1 MSDRYDVAGVEEK
14 WQTYWESQGTYEVD
28 EPGSRPKF
36 YDLCMYPY
44 PSGPIHMGHVRNYTL
59 GDVICRYKTMQG
71 YTVLSPMGWDSFGLP
86 AENAAIRDGGHPGV
100 ITRER
105 IEVMRSQIKRLG
117 AVYDWR
123 REVSSFDPGYYRW
136 TQYLFLQLY
145 GAGLAYRNNAM
156 VNWCPSC
163 QTTLANEQAE
173 TGECERCG
181 TPVIRRAL
189 EQWFFGITKYAQE
202 LLDDLNALDWPE
214 RVKTMQRNWIGRSA
228 GVEFDLQV
236 VPLAGGG
243 EPSDPIRVFTTRIDT
258 VFGMTYAVIAPEH
271 PLVTSLIAG
280 VDNEAEIT
288 AFIQRVT
295 NESEMDRLSSDGA
308 LDKRGIWTGRQVIN
322 PFTGAPVPLFLADYV
337 LATYGTGAIMAV
349 PGEDD
354 RDFQFAQVHGLPVI
368 ETTERPEGWTEAT
381 YAGPGDKVNSDWLD
395 GLTVAAAKTAATE
408 WLVERSIG
416 EAKVNYRLRD
426 WLVSRQRYWGC
437 PIPIVYCDDCG
448 VVPVPVDQLP
458 VRLPDD
464 VEFTPTGESPLKSHP
479 DFASVDCPQCGGPA
493 RRETDTMDTFVDSS
507 WYFLRYCDP
516 HNDQLPFDAAKVA
529 EWMPVDQY
537 IGGIEH
543 AILHLMYARFFTKAF
558 ADLGLIDRDLRE
570 PFSSLFTQGMI
581 RLGGTK
587 MSKSKGNLV
596 SPASFFDSHGAD
608 ALRLFHLFIGPP
620 TDGVDWNDNGVDGAS
635 RYLAR
640 VWRLS
645 VGDVGSVVHRD
656 ELNAVDREIIRLRH
670 QLVADV
676 SEDYERWSYNT
687 AVARLMEYTNE
698 LYKAAQSPDG
708 IAASAL
714 SDGLDAL
721 LLLLAPMCP
730 HVTAEL
736 WEQRH
741 DGSHIHAQPW
751 PAYDPQ
757 AAKLSVV
764 TLVVQVNGKVRA
776 KMEVAADLDPDELEA
791 AAKSLPKV
799 QGYLAE
805 GALRKVIVRPPDVVN
820 FVVTPA

>member
-1 MSDRYDVAGVEEK
+1 MTDRYDVAEVEEK
-14 WQTYWESQGTYEVD
+14 WQAYWATHGTYEV
-28 EPGSRPKF
+28 EEGGSRPKF

-71 YTVLSPMGWDSFGLP
+71 YNVLSPMGWDSFGLP
-86 AENAAIRDGGHPGV
+86 AENAAIKEGGHPAL
-100 ITRER
+100 ITSER
-105 IEVMRSQIKRLG
+105 IDVMRQQIKRLG
-117 AVYDWR
+117 SVYDWR
-123 REVSSFDPGYYRW
+123 REVSSFDPAYYRW

-163 QTTLANEQAE
+163 KTTLANEQAE

-181 TPVIRRAL
+181 TPVVRRAL
-189 EQWFFGITKYAQE
+189 EQWFFRITDYAQE
-202 LLDDLNALDWPE
+202 LLDDLEALDWPE
-214 RVKTMQRNWIGRSA
+214 RVKTMQRNWIGRSE
-228 GVEFDLQV
+228 GVEFDLEV
-236 VPLAGGG
+236 APLAGAATA
-243 EPSDPIRVFTTRIDT
+243 SDKIRVFTTRIDT
-258 VFGMTYAVIAPEH
+258 VFGMTYAVMAPEH
-271 PLVTSLIAG
+271 PKVAELIGG
-280 VDNEAEIT
+280 VENEAEIQ
-288 AFIQRVT
+288 AFIDRVT

-308 LDKRGIWTGRQVIN
+308 LDKRGIFTGRQVIN
-322 PFTGAPVPLFLADYV
+322 PFTGEPVPLYLADYV

-368 ETTERPEGWTEAT
+368 ETTERPDGWAEAT
-381 YAGPGDKVNSDWLD
+381 YAGPGKKINSSWLD
-395 GLTVAAAKTAATE
+395 GSDVHSAKTAATQ
-408 WLVERSIG
+408 WLAEQGSG

-437 PIPIVYCDDCG
+437 PIPIIYCDGCG

-458 VRLPDD
+458 VKLPDE

-479 DFASVDCPQCGGPA
+479 DFAQVSCPRCGGDA

-516 HNDQLPFDAAKVA
+516 HNTELPFDAAKVA
-529 EWMPVDQY
+529 SWMPVDQY

-558 ADLGLIDRDLRE
+558 ADLGLIDGSLRE
-570 PFSSLFTQGMI
+570 PFASLFTQGMI

-596 SPASFFDSHGAD
+596 SPASFFESHGAD

-640 VWRLS
+640 VWRLANGE
-645 VGDVGSVVHRD
+645 VGTIVSRD
-656 ELNAVDREIIRLRH
+656 DYTAADREVVRLRH

-676 SEDYERWSYNT
+676 SEEYERWSYNT

-698 LYKAAQSPDG
+698 LYKVAQSADG
-708 IAASAL
+708 IAESAL
-714 SDGLDAL
+714 AEGLDAL

-736 WEQRH
+736 WERRYE
-741 DGSHIHAQPW
+741 SHIHAQPW
-751 PAYDPQ
+751 PAYDPE
-757 AAKLSVV
+757 AAKRQVV
-764 TLVVQVNGKVRA
+764 TLVVQINGKVRET
-776 KMEVAADLDPDELEA
+776 MEVPSDLSAEALQA
-791 AAKSLPKV
+791 AAEASPKV
-799 QGYLAE
+799 QGYLEA
-805 GALRKVIVRPPDVVN
+805 GTVRKVIVRPPNVVN
-820 FVVTPA
+820 FVVANG

>member
-1 MSDRYDVAGVEEK
+1 MTDRYDVAEVEEK
-14 WQTYWESQGTYEVD
+14 WQAYWATHGTYEV
-28 EPGSRPKF
+28 EEGGSRPKF

-71 YTVLSPMGWDSFGLP
+71 YNVLSPMGWDSFGLP
-86 AENAAIRDGGHPGV
+86 AENAAIKEGGHPAL
-100 ITRER
+100 ITSER
-105 IEVMRSQIKRLG
+105 IDVMRQQIKRLG
-117 AVYDWR
+117 SVYDWR
-123 REVSSFDPGYYRW
+123 REVSSFDPAYYRW

-163 QTTLANEQAE
+163 KTTLANEQAE

-181 TPVIRRAL
+181 TPVVRRAL
-189 EQWFFGITKYAQE
+189 EQWFFRITDYAQE
-202 LLDDLNALDWPE
+202 LLDDLEALDWPE
-214 RVKTMQRNWIGRSA
+214 RVKTMQRNWIGRSE
-228 GVEFDLQV
+228 GVEFDLEV
-236 VPLAGGG
+236 APLAGAATA
-243 EPSDPIRVFTTRIDT
+243 SDKIRVFTTRIDT
-258 VFGMTYAVIAPEH
+258 VFGMTYAVMAPEH
-271 PLVTSLIAG
+271 PKVAELIGG
-280 VDNEAEIT
+280 VENEAEIQ
-288 AFIQRVT
+288 AFIDRVT

-308 LDKRGIWTGRQVIN
+308 LDKRGIFTGRQVIN
-322 PFTGAPVPLFLADYV
+322 PFTGEPVPLYLADYV

-368 ETTERPEGWTEAT
+368 ETTERPDGWAEAT
-381 YAGPGDKVNSDWLD
+381 YAGPGKKINSSWLD
-395 GLTVAAAKTAATE
+395 GSDVHSAKTAATQ
-408 WLVERSIG
+408 WLAEQGSG

-437 PIPIVYCDDCG
+437 PIPIIYCDGCG

-458 VRLPDD
+458 VKLPDE

-479 DFASVDCPQCGGPA
+479 DFSQVSCPRCGGDA

-516 HNDQLPFDAAKVA
+516 HNTELPFDAAKVA
-529 EWMPVDQY
+529 SWMPVDQY

-558 ADLGLIDRDLRE
+558 ADLGLIDGSLRE
-570 PFSSLFTQGMI
+570 PFASLFTQGMI

-596 SPASFFDSHGAD
+596 SPASFFESHGAD

-640 VWRLS
+640 VWRLANGE
-645 VGDVGSVVHRD
+645 VGTIVSRD
-656 ELNAVDREIIRLRH
+656 DYTAADREVVRLRH

-676 SEDYERWSYNT
+676 SEEYERWSYNT

-698 LYKAAQSPDG
+698 LYKVAQSADG
-708 IAASAL
+708 IAESAL
-714 SDGLDAL
+714 AEGLDAL

-736 WEQRH
+736 WERRYE
-741 DGSHIHAQPW
+741 SHIHAQPW
-751 PAYDPQ
+751 PAYDPE
-757 AAKLSVV
+757 AAKRQVV
-764 TLVVQVNGKVRA
+764 TLVVQINGKVRET
-776 KMEVAADLDPDELEA
+776 MEVPSDLSAEALQA
-791 AAKSLPKV
+791 AAEASPKV
-799 QGYLAE
+799 QGYLE
-805 GALRKVIVRPPDVVN
+805 GGTVRKVIVRPPNVVN
-820 FVVTPA
+820 FVVANG

>member
-1 MSDRYDVAGVEEK
+1 MTDRYDVAEVEEK
-14 WQTYWESQGTYEVD
+14 WQAYWATHGTYEV
-28 EPGSRPKF
+28 EEGGSRPKF

-71 YTVLSPMGWDSFGLP
+71 YNVLSPMGWDSFGLP
-86 AENAAIRDGGHPGV
+86 AENAAIKEGGHPAL
-100 ITRER
+100 ITSER
-105 IEVMRSQIKRLG
+105 IDVMRQQIKRLG
-117 AVYDWR
+117 SVYDWR
-123 REVSSFDPGYYRW
+123 REVSSFDPAYYRW

-163 QTTLANEQAE
+163 KTTLANEQAE

-181 TPVIRRAL
+181 TPVVRRAL
-189 EQWFFGITKYAQE
+189 EQWFFRITDYAQE
-202 LLDDLNALDWPE
+202 LLDDLEALDWPE
-214 RVKTMQRNWIGRSA
+214 RVKTMQRNWIGRSE
-228 GVEFDLQV
+228 GVEFDLEV
-236 VPLAGGG
+236 APLAGAATA
-243 EPSDPIRVFTTRIDT
+243 SDKIRVFTTRIDT
-258 VFGMTYAVIAPEH
+258 VFGMTYAVMAPEH
-271 PLVTSLIAG
+271 PKVAELIGG
-280 VDNEAEIT
+280 VENEAEIQ
-288 AFIQRVT
+288 AFIDRVT

-308 LDKRGIWTGRQVIN
+308 LDKRGIFTGRQVIN
-322 PFTGAPVPLFLADYV
+322 PFTGEPVPLYLADYV

-368 ETTERPEGWTEAT
+368 ETTERPDGWAEAT
-381 YAGPGDKVNSDWLD
+381 YAGPGMKINSSWLD
-395 GLTVAAAKTAATE
+395 GSDVHSAKTAATQ
-408 WLVERSIG
+408 WLAEQGSG

-437 PIPIVYCDDCG
+437 PIPIIYCDGCG

-458 VRLPDD
+458 VKLPDE

-479 DFASVDCPQCGGPA
+479 DFAQVSCPRCGGDA

-516 HNDQLPFDAAKVA
+516 HNTELPFDAAKVA
-529 EWMPVDQY
+529 SWMPVDQY

-558 ADLGLIDRDLRE
+558 ADLGLIDGSLRE
-570 PFSSLFTQGMI
+570 PFASLFTQGMI

-596 SPASFFDSHGAD
+596 SPASFFESHGAD

-640 VWRLS
+640 VWRLANGE
-645 VGDVGSVVHRD
+645 VGTIVSRD
-656 ELNAVDREIIRLRH
+656 DYTAADREVVRLRH

-676 SEDYERWSYNT
+676 SEEYERWSYNT

-698 LYKAAQSPDG
+698 LYKVAQSADG
-708 IAASAL
+708 IAESAL
-714 SDGLDAL
+714 AEGLDAL

-736 WEQRH
+736 WERRYE
-741 DGSHIHAQPW
+741 SHIHAQPW
-751 PAYDPQ
+751 PAYDPE
-757 AAKLSVV
+757 AAKRQVV
-764 TLVVQVNGKVRA
+764 TLVVQINGKVRET
-776 KMEVAADLDPDELEA
+776 MEVPSDLSAEALQA
-791 AAKSLPKV
+791 AAEASPKV
-799 QGYLAE
+799 QGYLEA
-805 GALRKVIVRPPDVVN
+805 GTVRKVIVRPPNVVN
-820 FVVTPA
+820 FVVANG

>member
-1 MSDRYDVAGVEEK
+1 MTDRYDVAEVEEK
-14 WQTYWESQGTYEVD
+14 WQAYWATHGTYEV
-28 EPGSRPKF
+28 EEGGSRPKF

-71 YTVLSPMGWDSFGLP
+71 YNVLSPMGWDSFGLP
-86 AENAAIRDGGHPGV
+86 AENAAIKEGGHPAL
-100 ITRER
+100 ITSER
-105 IEVMRSQIKRLG
+105 IDVMRQQIKRLG
-117 AVYDWR
+117 SVYDWR
-123 REVSSFDPGYYRW
+123 REVSSFDPAYYRW

-163 QTTLANEQAE
+163 KTTLANEQAE

-181 TPVIRRAL
+181 TPVVRRAL
-189 EQWFFGITKYAQE
+189 EQWFFRITDYAQE
-202 LLDDLNALDWPE
+202 LLDDLEALDWPE
-214 RVKTMQRNWIGRSA
+214 RVKTMQRNWIGRSE
-228 GVEFDLQV
+228 GVEFDLEV
-236 VPLAGGG
+236 APLAGAATA
-243 EPSDPIRVFTTRIDT
+243 SDKIRVFTTRIDT
-258 VFGMTYAVIAPEH
+258 VFGMTYAVMAPEH
-271 PLVTSLIAG
+271 PKVAELIGG
-280 VDNEAEIT
+280 VENEAEIQ
-288 AFIQRVT
+288 AFIDRVT

-308 LDKRGIWTGRQVIN
+308 LDKRGIFTGRQVIN
-322 PFTGAPVPLFLADYV
+322 PFTGEPVPLYLADYV

-368 ETTERPEGWTEAT
+368 ETTERPDGWAEAT
-381 YAGPGDKVNSDWLD
+381 YAGPGMKINSSWLD
-395 GLTVAAAKTAATE
+395 GSDVHSAKTAATQ
-408 WLVERSIG
+408 WLAEQGSG

-437 PIPIVYCDDCG
+437 PIPIIYCDGCG

-458 VRLPDD
+458 VKLPDE

-479 DFASVDCPQCGGPA
+479 DFSQVSCPRCGGDA

-516 HNDQLPFDAAKVA
+516 HNTELPFDAAKVA
-529 EWMPVDQY
+529 SWMPVDQY

-558 ADLGLIDRDLRE
+558 ADLGLIDGSLRE
-570 PFSSLFTQGMI
+570 PFASLFTQGMI

-596 SPASFFDSHGAD
+596 SPASFFESHGAD

-640 VWRLS
+640 VWRLANGE
-645 VGDVGSVVHRD
+645 VGTIVSRD
-656 ELNAVDREIIRLRH
+656 DYTAADREVVRLRH

-676 SEDYERWSYNT
+676 SEEYERWSYNT

-698 LYKAAQSPDG
+698 LYKVAQSADG
-708 IAASAL
+708 IAESAL
-714 SDGLDAL
+714 AEGLDAL
-721 LLLLAPMCP
+721 LVLLAPMCP

-736 WEQRH
+736 WERRYE
-741 DGSHIHAQPW
+741 SHIHAQPW
-751 PAYDPQ
+751 PAYDPE
-757 AAKLSVV
+757 AAKRQVV
-764 TLVVQVNGKVRA
+764 TLVVQINGKVRET
-776 KMEVAADLDPDELEA
+776 MEVPSDLSAEALQA
-791 AAKSLPKV
+791 AAEASPKV
-799 QGYLAE
+799 QGYLEA
-805 GALRKVIVRPPDVVN
+805 GTVRKVIVRPPNVVN
-820 FVVTPA
+820 FVVANG

>member
-1 MSDRYDVAGVEEK
+1 MTDRYDVAEVEEK
-14 WQTYWESQGTYEVD
+14 WQAYWATHGTYEV
-28 EPGSRPKF
+28 EEGGSRPKF

-71 YTVLSPMGWDSFGLP
+71 YNVLSPMGWDSFGLP
-86 AENAAIRDGGHPGV
+86 AENAAIKEGGHPAL
-100 ITRER
+100 ITSER
-105 IEVMRSQIKRLG
+105 IDVMRQQIKRLG
-117 AVYDWR
+117 SVYDWR
-123 REVSSFDPGYYRW
+123 REVSSFDPAYYRW

-163 QTTLANEQAE
+163 KTTLANEQAE

-181 TPVIRRAL
+181 TPVVRRAL
-189 EQWFFGITKYAQE
+189 EQWFFRITDYAQE
-202 LLDDLNALDWPE
+202 LLDDLEALDWPE
-214 RVKTMQRNWIGRSA
+214 RVKTMQRNWIGRSE
-228 GVEFDLQV
+228 GVEFDLEV
-236 VPLAGGG
+236 APLAGAATA
-243 EPSDPIRVFTTRIDT
+243 SDKIRVFTTRIDT
-258 VFGMTYAVIAPEH
+258 VFGMTYAVMAPEH
-271 PLVTSLIAG
+271 PKVAELIGG
-280 VDNEAEIT
+280 VENEAEIQ
-288 AFIQRVT
+288 AFIDRVT

-308 LDKRGIWTGRQVIN
+308 LDKRGIFTGRQVIN
-322 PFTGAPVPLFLADYV
+322 PFTGEPVPLYLADYV

-368 ETTERPEGWTEAT
+368 ETTERPDGWAEAT
-381 YAGPGDKVNSDWLD
+381 YAGPGMKINSSWLD
-395 GLTVAAAKTAATE
+395 GSDVHSAKTAATQ
-408 WLVERSIG
+408 WLAEQGSG

-437 PIPIVYCDDCG
+437 PIPIIYCDGCG

-458 VRLPDD
+458 VKLPDE

-479 DFASVDCPQCGGPA
+479 DFAQVSCPRCGGDA

-516 HNDQLPFDAAKVA
+516 HNTELPFDAAKVA
-529 EWMPVDQY
+529 SWMPVDQY

-558 ADLGLIDRDLRE
+558 ADLGLIDGSLRE
-570 PFSSLFTQGMI
+570 PFASLFTQGMI

-596 SPASFFDSHGAD
+596 SPASFFESHGAD

-640 VWRLS
+640 VWRLANGE
-645 VGDVGSVVHRD
+645 VGTIVSRD
-656 ELNAVDREIIRLRH
+656 DYTAADREVVRLRH

-676 SEDYERWSYNT
+676 SEEYERWSYNT

-698 LYKAAQSPDG
+698 LYKVAQSADG
-708 IAASAL
+708 IAESAL
-714 SDGLDAL
+714 AEGLDAL
-721 LLLLAPMCP
+721 LVLLAPMCP

-736 WEQRH
+736 WERRYE
-741 DGSHIHAQPW
+741 SHIHAQPW
-751 PAYDPQ
+751 PAYDPE
-757 AAKLSVV
+757 AAKRQVV
-764 TLVVQVNGKVRA
+764 TLVVQINGKVRET
-776 KMEVAADLDPDELEA
+776 MEVPSDLSAEALQA
-791 AAKSLPKV
+791 AAEASPKV
-799 QGYLAE
+799 QGYLEA
-805 GALRKVIVRPPDVVN
+805 GTVRKVIVRPPNVVN
-820 FVVTPA
+820 FVVANG

>member
-1 MSDRYDVAGVEEK
+1 MTDRYDVAEVEEK
-14 WQTYWESQGTYEVD
+14 WQAYWATHGTYEV
-28 EPGSRPKF
+28 EEGGSRPKF

-71 YTVLSPMGWDSFGLP
+71 YNVLSPMGWDSFGLP
-86 AENAAIRDGGHPGV
+86 AENAAIKEGGHPAL
-100 ITRER
+100 ITSER
-105 IEVMRSQIKRLG
+105 IDVMRQQIKRLG
-117 AVYDWR
+117 SVYDWR
-123 REVSSFDPGYYRW
+123 REVSSFDPAYYRW

-163 QTTLANEQAE
+163 KTTLANEQAE

-181 TPVIRRAL
+181 TPVVRRAL
-189 EQWFFGITKYAQE
+189 EQWFFRITDYAQE
-202 LLDDLNALDWPE
+202 LLDDLEALDWPE
-214 RVKTMQRNWIGRSA
+214 RVKTMQRNWIGRSE
-228 GVEFDLQV
+228 GVEFDLEV
-236 VPLAGGG
+236 APLAGAATA
-243 EPSDPIRVFTTRIDT
+243 SDKIRVFTTRIDT
-258 VFGMTYAVIAPEH
+258 VFGMTYAVMAPEH
-271 PLVTSLIAG
+271 PKVAELIGG
-280 VDNEAEIT
+280 VENEAEIQ
-288 AFIQRVT
+288 AFIDRVT

-308 LDKRGIWTGRQVIN
+308 LDKRGIFTGRQVIN
-322 PFTGAPVPLFLADYV
+322 PFTGEPVPLYLADYV

-368 ETTERPEGWTEAT
+368 ETTERPDGWAEAT
-381 YAGPGDKVNSDWLD
+381 YAGPGKKINSSWLD
-395 GLTVAAAKTAATE
+395 GSDVHSAKTAASQ
-408 WLVERSIG
+408 WLAEQGSG

-426 WLVSRQRYWGC
+426 WLGSRQRYWGC
-437 PIPIVYCDDCG
+437 PIPIIYCDGCG

-458 VRLPDD
+458 VKLPDE

-479 DFASVDCPQCGGPA
+479 DFAQVSCPRCGGDA

-516 HNDQLPFDAAKVA
+516 HNTELPFDAAKVA
-529 EWMPVDQY
+529 SWMPVDQY

-558 ADLGLIDRDLRE
+558 ADLGLIDGSLRE
-570 PFSSLFTQGMI
+570 PFASLFTQGMI

-596 SPASFFDSHGAD
+596 SPASFFESHGAD

-640 VWRLS
+640 VWRLANGE
-645 VGDVGSVVHRD
+645 VGTIVSRD
-656 ELNAVDREIIRLRH
+656 DYTAADREVVRLRH

-676 SEDYERWSYNT
+676 SEEYERWSYNT

-698 LYKAAQSPDG
+698 LYKVAQSADG
-708 IAASAL
+708 IAESAL
-714 SDGLDAL
+714 AEGLDAL

-736 WEQRH
+736 WERRYE
-741 DGSHIHAQPW
+741 SHIHAQPW
-751 PAYDPQ
+751 PAYDPE
-757 AAKLSVV
+757 AAKRQVV
-764 TLVVQVNGKVRA
+764 TLVVQINGKVRET
-776 KMEVAADLDPDELEA
+776 MEVPSDLSAEALQA
-791 AAKSLPKV
+791 AAEASPKV
-799 QGYLAE
+799 QGYLEA
-805 GALRKVIVRPPDVVN
+805 GTVRKVIVRPPNVVN
-820 FVVTPA
+820 FVVANG

>member
-1 MSDRYDVAGVEEK
+1 MTDRYDVAEVEEK
-14 WQTYWESQGTYEVD
+14 WQAYWATHGTYEV
-28 EPGSRPKF
+28 EEGGSRPKF

-71 YTVLSPMGWDSFGLP
+71 YNVLSPMGWDSFGLP
-86 AENAAIRDGGHPGV
+86 AENAAIKEGGHPAL
-100 ITRER
+100 ITSER
-105 IEVMRSQIKRLG
+105 IDVMRQQIKRLG
-117 AVYDWR
+117 SVYDWR
-123 REVSSFDPGYYRW
+123 REVSSFDPAYYRW

-163 QTTLANEQAE
+163 KTTLANEQAE

-181 TPVIRRAL
+181 TPVVRRAL
-189 EQWFFGITKYAQE
+189 EQWFFRITDYAQE
-202 LLDDLNALDWPE
+202 LLDDLEALDWPE
-214 RVKTMQRNWIGRSA
+214 RVKTMQRNWIGRSE
-228 GVEFDLQV
+228 GVEFDLEV
-236 VPLAGGG
+236 APLAGAATA
-243 EPSDPIRVFTTRIDT
+243 SDKIRVFTTRIDT
-258 VFGMTYAVIAPEH
+258 VFGMTYAVMAPEH
-271 PLVTSLIAG
+271 PKVAELIGG
-280 VDNEAEIT
+280 VENEAEIQ
-288 AFIQRVT
+288 AFIDRVT

-308 LDKRGIWTGRQVIN
+308 LDKRGIFTGRQVIN
-322 PFTGAPVPLFLADYV
+322 PFTGEPVPLYLADYV

-368 ETTERPEGWTEAT
+368 ETTERPDGWAEAT
-381 YAGPGDKVNSDWLD
+381 YAGPGKKINSSWLD
-395 GLTVAAAKTAATE
+395 GSDVHSAKTAASQ
-408 WLVERSIG
+408 WLAEQGSG

-437 PIPIVYCDDCG
+437 PIPIIYCDGCG

-458 VRLPDD
+458 VKLPDE

-479 DFASVDCPQCGGPA
+479 DFAQVSCPRCGGDA

-516 HNDQLPFDAAKVA
+516 HNTELPFDAAKVA
-529 EWMPVDQY
+529 SWMPVDQY

-558 ADLGLIDRDLRE
+558 ADLGLIDGSLRE
-570 PFSSLFTQGMI
+570 PFASLFTQGMI

-596 SPASFFDSHGAD
+596 SPASFFESHGAD

-640 VWRLS
+640 VWRLANGE
-645 VGDVGSVVHRD
+645 VGTIVSRD
-656 ELNAVDREIIRLRH
+656 DYTAADREVVRLRH

-676 SEDYERWSYNT
+676 SEEYERWSYNT

-698 LYKAAQSPDG
+698 LYKVAQSADG
-708 IAASAL
+708 IAESAL
-714 SDGLDAL
+714 AEGLDAL

-736 WEQRH
+736 WERRYE
-741 DGSHIHAQPW
+741 SHIHAQPW
-751 PAYDPQ
+751 PAYDPE
-757 AAKLSVV
+757 AAKRQVV
-764 TLVVQVNGKVRA
+764 TLVVQINGKVRET
-776 KMEVAADLDPDELEA
+776 MEVPSDLSAEALQA
-791 AAKSLPKV
+791 AAEASPKV
-799 QGYLAE
+799 QGYLEA
-805 GALRKVIVRPPDVVN
+805 GTVRKVIVRPPNVVN
-820 FVVTPA
+820 FVVANG